1 MHELRRLADA
11 SGEVF
16 FFDRLWRFRAGV
28 HELRRLAD
36 ASGEDFFWPI
46 CFWADDCMEI
56 FLIKFFF
63 WADNCMEILFSAD
76 WPMKIFLGRCF

>member
-16 FFDRLWRFRAGV
+16 FFDRLWRFRAGGART
-28 HELRRLAD
+28 EAFGRCFW
-36 ASGEDFFWPI
+36 EDFFWPI
-46 CFWADDCMEI
+46 FFWADDCMEI

>member
-1 MHELRRLADA
+1 MLLGRF
-11 SGEVF
+11 F